1 MDQSLSLQ
9 STLGSLGEVLPSLLR
24 VAVHHL
30 AEGTPEVPGDILLA
44 ARSRH
49 VHLGTLEV
57 RGNLSLL
64 LSLDLSFK
72 LSTGFM
78 LLTNVG
84 LFSGLGRVGTVRTEE
99 LVDIVSKH
107 VGVGEHEVH
116 GTVLLMRSL
125 EAGHDIIA
133 TVDLLNQ
140 SVLNGTC
147 IGVQQCRGF
156 STKVL
161 KDLKTFVAD
170 SA

>member
-1 MDQSLSLQ
+1 MQ

-30 AEGTPEVPGDILLA
+30 AEGAPEVVSDVCLA
-44 ARSRH
+44 ARGRH

-57 RGNLSLL
+57 RGNLTLL
-64 LSLDLSFK
+64 LSFDLSFE
-72 LSTGFM
+72 LSTCFV
-78 LLTNVG
+78 LLTG
-84 LFSGLGRVGTVRTEE
+84 SSLFSSLGGVGTVRTEE

-147 IGVQQCRGF
+147 IGVQESGGF

-161 KDLKTFVAD
+161 KYLKTFVAD

>member
-1 MDQSLSLQ
+1 
-9 STLGSLGEVLPSLLR
+9 
-24 VAVHHL
+24 
-30 AEGTPEVPGDILLA
+30 
-44 ARSRH
+44 
-49 VHLGTLEV
+49 
-57 RGNLSLL
+57 
-64 LSLDLSFK
+64 
-72 LSTGFM
+72 M
-78 LLTNVG
+78 LLTDAG
-84 LFSGLGRVGTVRTEE
+84 FFSSLGGVGTVRTKE

-147 IGVQQCRGF
+147 IGVQESRSF

-161 KDLKTFVAD
+161 KNFKTFVAD